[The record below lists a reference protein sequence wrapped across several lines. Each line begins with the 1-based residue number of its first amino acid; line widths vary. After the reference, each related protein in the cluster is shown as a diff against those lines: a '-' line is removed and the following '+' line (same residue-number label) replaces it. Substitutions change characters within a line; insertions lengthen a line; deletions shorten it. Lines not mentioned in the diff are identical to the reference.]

1 MTRLSALL
9 LCALAVAVAG
19 GAEPELAKQYGLE
32 VELRKEGRPRAVEI
46 VVYRDTNTE
55 VAYYAT
61 PDRKALATADQLALD
76 ARKEPVRAKWVRRF
90 DLPVRDWDAKE
101 FAADTPKVLVEVF
114 YDTAGNE
121 LVYVSESGALA
132 VVDEPAG
139 AAKVAAPRW
148 LYRLPL
154 KVRPA
159 GENDF
164 TRAPIKINVEV
175 YLHEPTGHLLYV
187 GHNGSLAVVS
197 TKKTF
202 ADLKAKPPRW
212 AHALD
217 LMTRKP
223 DQKDFDAKTPK
234 IGIEVYADDNAGVLI
249 YATDAGTLAAVPG
262 EAKELAARDIK
273 GPVWHTQWVVGKF
286 AAEVF
291 TNPNAGHTVI
301 VTDAGGL
308 AVVPSEPRPGR

>member
-1 MTRLSALL
+1 MTRLPAIL
-9 LCALAVAVAG
+9 LCALAVSAAG

-32 VELRKEGRPRAVEI
+32 VELRKEGRPRTVEI
-46 VVYRDTNTE
+46 GVYRDTATQ

-61 PDRKALATADQLALD
+61 PDRKAVATAGDLALD
-76 ARKEPVRAKWVRRF
+76 ARNEPVRAKWVRRF
-90 DLPVRDWDAKE
+90 ELPVRDFDAKE

-114 YDTAGNE
+114 SDTAGGE

-132 VVDEPAG
+132 VADEPAV

-164 TRAPIKINVEV
+164 TRDTMKINVEV

-187 GHNGSLAVVS
+187 GHSGALAVVP

-212 AHALD
+212 THALELKARD
-217 LMTRKP
+217 PKRRE
-223 DQKDFDAKTPK
+223 FDPTTKK
-234 IGIEVYADDNAGVLI
+234 IGVEIYADDNAGVLL
-249 YATDAGTLAAVPG
+249 YATDAGTLAAVTG
-262 EAKELAARDIK
+262 AAKERAARDIK
-273 GPVWHTQWVVGKF
+273 APVWHTRWVAGTFV
-286 AAEVF
+286 AEVF
-291 TNPNAGHTVI
+291 TNPNAGHTLV
-301 VTDAGGL
+301 VTSAGGL
-308 AVVPSEPRPGR
+308 AVVAGEPRR